1 MDIKELSN
9 LDKEII
15 RAFAKYDMRPYRVA
29 KNIYVCKATITYHV
43 KKIKEI
49 TGLDIR
55 KFYDLCKLL
64 ERVNNDIERG
74 GFHE

>member
-1 MDIKELSN
+1 MDNKLSD

-15 RAFAKYDMRPYRVA
+15 LAFAKCDMRPTRVS
-29 KNIYVCKATITYHV
+29 KKIYVCRGTVIYHM
-43 KKIKEI
+43 KKIKEK

-64 ERVNNDIERG
+64 QMVNERRS
-74 GFHE
+74 